1 MKSRI
6 IVLDKARL
14 DSKKVL
20 KGVCFFANVVG
31 IKNSSL
37 LPSELFTRCGSL
49 RVSSESECNILLSTP
64 QLTSLASLRQ
74 QCKPVFVQGRRP
86 TTGYFVINAFFLRRS
101 HSTYVDK
108 VQQQRV
114 SSLTP
119 LLPRSTQLRQSI
131 TEHHHPIFT
140 FTISNIRIL

>member
-14 DSKKVL
+14 DSKKVF
-20 KGVCFFANVVG
+20 CQ
-31 IKNSSL
+31 
-37 LPSELFTRCGSL
+37 
-49 RVSSESECNILLSTP
+49 VSCLQDVAVYVSV
-64 QLTSLASLRQ
+64 QKLTSLASLRQ

-131 TEHHHPIFT
+131 TEVNHTLCKLFH
-140 FTISNIRIL
+140 